1 MVRKESGRRSW
12 GTSAF
17 HRVLGETV
25 GLVLVV
31 LTGVV
36 VSAEPIK
43 THPVNPHYFSYQGK
57 PTVLITSAEHYG
69 AVLNKDFDYVAYF
82 DELKAH
88 QLNYTRIYPGA
99 MFEPV
104 GKFMPGN
111 TLGPKPNSL
120 IVPWARSDRP
130 GYRLGGNRF
139 DLDRWNPAYFQRL
152 KDFLHQA
159 AERGI
164 IVEICFFNS
173 QYADTWP
180 LSPLYY
186 ENNIQSVGHC
196 DWRGAQT
203 LKHADL
209 VQREDDY
216 VRQLTQ
222 EVNSFDNVILEIC
235 DEPGHIGT
243 GFALA
248 GPWVSHLI
256 DVVGDTER
264 GLPKKHLLGQEV
276 DGPLGGPVD
285 FAGDPRITLIVAQY
299 IWGED
304 QGEMGGMKGL
314 NFKYRDN
321 KPIELNET
329 AYYPLWYKG
338 DKIADSRV
346 EAWEFIVGGGAGFN
360 QLNGLFTAE
369 NPSGQS
375 PDNDRLLRALES
387 LKQFIHS
394 FDFIKMAPDTNF
406 VVGGVTKPA
415 YYRALSEPG
424 KQYALYIHHS
434 SEKVGGAYTVVPGR
448 YREDLEIDLPA
459 GHYRADWVDAATGSA
474 VSSVELKHEGGH
486 CTLRTP
492 TYQIDLALRIKR
504 L

>member
-1 MVRKESGRRSW
+1 MKQPKPSRSSSIGAKICAFGHYVRL
-12 GTSAF
+12 AI
-17 HRVLGETV
+17 LL
-25 GLVLVV
+25 LV
-31 LTGVV
+31 TNGVMT
-36 VSAEPIK
+36 AEPIK
-43 THPVNPHYFSYQGK
+43 THPANPHYFSYQGK
-57 PTVLITSAEHYG
+57 PTILITSAEHYG
-69 AVLNKDFDYVAYF
+69 AVINLDFDYVAYF
-82 DELKAH
+82 DALHAR

-104 GKFMPGN
+104 GKFMAGN
-111 TLGPKPNSL
+111 TLGPKPASL
-120 IVPWARSDRP
+120 IVPWARSDKP

-139 DLDRWNPAYFQRL
+139 DLGRWDPAYFGRL

-173 QYADTWP
+173 QYDDTWP

-186 ENNIQSVGHC
+186 ENNLQGVGQC
-196 DWRGAQT
+196 DWRDAQT

-209 VQREDDY
+209 VRREDDY
-216 VRQLTQ
+216 VRKLTQ

-256 DVVGDTER
+256 DVVRNTER
-264 GLPKKHLLGQEV
+264 DLPNKHLLGQEV

-285 FAGDPRITLIVAQY
+285 FAADPRISLIVAQY

-314 NFKYRDN
+314 NFKYQEN

-329 AYYPLWYKG
+329 AYYPLWYQG

-360 QLNGLFTAE
+360 QLNGLFTTE
-369 NPSGQS
+369 NPTGQS
-375 PDNDRLLRALES
+375 PDNERLLRALEA
-387 LKQFIHS
+387 LKKFIYT
-394 FDFIKMAPDTNF
+394 FDFIKMAPDSHF
-406 VVGGVTKPA
+406 LVSGVTKPA
-415 YYRALSEPG
+415 YFRAISEPG
-424 KQYALYIHHS
+424 QQYALYLHHS
-434 SEKVGGAYTVVPGR
+434 REKIGGAYTVVLGT
-448 YREDLEIDLPA
+448 YREDLVIQLPS
-459 GHYRADWVDAATGSA
+459 GRYQADWVDAATGSI
-474 VSSVELKHEGGH
+474 VKSVELKHEGGNR
-486 CTLRTP
+486 TLTTP
-492 TYQIDLALRIKR
+492 SYLIDIALRIKR